1 MCGSHTMSMSMLTFI
16 RDLMAFLPL
25 LVGVVTLLVVLGV
38 ADTLGN
44 FTAVVLVFRL
54 VTKVFVE
61 FFYFAFFY

>member
-1 MCGSHTMSMSMLTFI
+1 MRMLTFI

-54 VTKVFVE
+54 VAKVFVE

>member
-1 MCGSHTMSMSMLTFI
+1 MCGSHTVRMLTFI

>member
-1 MCGSHTMSMSMLTFI
+1 MLTFI

-38 ADTLGN
+38 TDTLGN

-61 FFYFAFFY
+61 FFYFAFFYRLAEIKY